1 MSQSGS
7 RPPPRTPPRVVPTLT
22 EVVGRAG
29 APAPELASP
38 MTPPTTP
45 ATARAPSSRTPQPP
59 ARTAEVPAA
68 PAAVSAI
75 DEEALV
81 QRVLAEA
88 MRQAG
93 PIVERRLRLALAPAL
108 ARLADAFVQNARDE
122 ITRSVQEAL
131 AKALDQELARR
142 KPR

>member
-1 MSQSGS
+1 MSQSGGS

-29 APAPELASP
+29 AAAPAPTA
-38 MTPPTTP
+38 P
-45 ATARAPSSRTPQPP
+45 APAHAPASRTPQPP

-68 PAAVSAI
+68 AAAAATAAAAI

-122 ITRSVQEAL
+122 ITRSVHEAL
-131 AKALDQELARR
+131 VKALEQELARR

>member
-1 MSQSGS
+1 MSTSGS
-7 RPPPRTPPRVVPTLT
+7 KPGRTPPKVVPTLT
-22 EVVGRAG
+22 EVVRSSAASPATPAA
-29 APAPELASP
+29 APAGSP
-38 MTPPTTP
+38 
-45 ATARAPSSRTPQPP
+45 ARAPARAPQAA
-59 ARTAEVPAA
+59 ARTAAVPAA
-68 PAAVSAI
+68 RATQVDA
-75 DEEALV
+75 DEQALV

-108 ARLADAFVQNARDE
+108 AQLADAFVQNARTE

-131 AKALDQELARR
+131 EQALEQELARR